1 MDTGKRRTLEEI
13 AGIVNGEI
21 LGDGSVGIDGIR
33 PLQEAGAND
42 LSFLANPRYK
52 HQIATTKAG
61 AILVG
66 RNVRA
71 DGKNLLIVPDP
82 YQTLGVLM
90 RLYYP
95 PATREAGISPSAVV
109 EEGAEVSA
117 EATVLPHVYVARG
130 ARIMRRAVLHP
141 GVYIGEEA
149 VVGEDSILHP
159 NVAVYRG
166 CLIGKRVILHAG
178 VIVGSDGFG
187 FAAPGTGN
195 EKIPQIGIVQIDD
208 DVEIGAN
215 TTIDRGTFGRT
226 WIRRGAKIDNLV
238 QVAHNV
244 VIGENSIVAAQT
256 GISGSARIGKGV
268 LVGGQAG
275 IVGHI
280 AVGDGSMIAARS
292 GIHKDVP
299 PGSVVAGA
307 PHKPHRDWLRTEAC
321 IAKLPELR
329 RTLAELEKRVE
340 AMAKGTGGR
349 S

>member
-1 MDTGKRRTLEEI
+1 MDKTKGKTLEEI
-13 AGIVNGEI
+13 ARIVDGQVR
-21 LGDGSVGIDGIR
+21 GDGSVRIDGIR
-33 PLQEAGAND
+33 PLQEAGGGD

-52 HQIATTKAG
+52 RQIETTKAV

-66 RNVRA
+66 RDVRA
-71 DGKNLLIVPDP
+71 DGKNLLVVPDP
-82 YQTLGVLM
+82 YRTLGVLM
-90 RLYYP
+90 RLFYP
-95 PATREAGISPSAVV
+95 PETHAAGVSPSAVV

-117 EATVLPHVYVARG
+117 EATLCPHVYVARG
-130 ARIMRRAVLHP
+130 AKIMRRAVLHP

-149 VVGEDSILHP
+149 VVEEDSILHP

-166 CLIGKRVILHAG
+166 CRIGKRVILHAG
-178 VIVGSDGFG
+178 VVVGSDGFG
-187 FAAPGTGN
+187 FAAPGTNN

-226 WIRRGAKIDNLV
+226 WIRQGAKIDNLV

-256 GISGSARIGKGV
+256 GISGSAKIGRGV
-268 LVGGQAG
+268 LVGGQTG

-280 AVGDGSMIAARS
+280 TIGDGSMIAARS

-307 PHKPHRDWLRTEAC
+307 PHKPHREWLRTEAC

-329 RTLAELEKRVE
+329 RTLLNLEKKVE
-340 AMAKGTGGR
+340 AMGKGTGDKE
-349 S
+349 

>member
-1 MDTGKRRTLEEI
+1 MRKTLAEI
-13 AGIVNGEI
+13 ARIVNGEVQ
-21 LGDGSVGIDGIR
+21 GDGGVKITGIR
-33 PLQEAGAND
+33 PLQEAREGD

-52 HQIATTKAG
+52 RQIETTQAA

-66 RNVRA
+66 RDVRA
-71 DGKNLLIVPDP
+71 EGKNLLIVPDP
-82 YQTLGVLM
+82 YRTLGVLM
-90 RLYYP
+90 RLFHP
-95 PATREAGISPSAVV
+95 PVVHAPGISPSAVV
-109 EEGAEVSA
+109 DPGAEVSA
-117 EATVLPHVYVARG
+117 EATLCPHVYVAKG
-130 ARIMRRAVLHP
+130 AKIMRGAVLHP

-159 NVAVYRG
+159 NVAIYRG

-178 VIVGSDGFG
+178 VVVGGDGFG
-187 FAAPGTGN
+187 FAAPGKNN

-226 WIRRGAKIDNLV
+226 WIHQGAKIDNLV
-238 QVAHNV
+238 QIAHNV

-256 GISGSARIGKGV
+256 GISGSARIGRGV

-280 AVGDGSMIAARS
+280 TIGDGSMIAARA
-292 GIHKDVP
+292 GVHKDVP

-307 PHKPHRDWLRTEAC
+307 PHKPHREWLRTEAC

-329 RTLAELEKRVE
+329 RTLSNLEKTVG
-340 AMAKGTGGR
+340 AMKKGGR
-349 S
+349 DKG